1 MLPSPL
7 PDYNS
12 PSRLRL
18 FLESRGLGA
27 RKRYG
32 QNFLIN
38 PGARTRLLDALEL
51 PRAGAVWEPGP
62 GLGAMTAPLLE
73 QGGDVTAFEIDAGF
87 SSVLRDIFGGQANF
101 TLIEGDMLKTWPG
114 AGNRGDYLLGN
125 LPYNTGA
132 ALLADFIEKGKFFTR
147 MVVTVQKETGRRMCA
162 RPGEADY
169 SSFSVLCASRY
180 RITPLFSLKGSAFYP
195 EPRVES
201 LALRLDLREDGPFR
215 SFPPPA
221 SFFPLLRALFASR
234 RKTVKNNLER
244 FIASS
249 SLMMTKTAAE
259 WCAALLARSGVAG
272 DSRAETL
279 DLAAIVSLAESF
291 DALAGPAREKG
302 LPRG

>member
-1 MLPSPL
+1 MPPLPL

-12 PSRLRL
+12 PARLRL

-38 PGARTRLLDALEL
+38 PDARKRLIDALEL

-62 GLGAMTAPLLE
+62 GLGAMTSLLLDG
-73 QGGDVTAFEIDAGF
+73 GGDVTAFEIDAGF
-87 SSVLRDIFGGQANF
+87 SAVLRELFAGRSHF

-114 AGNRGDYLLGN
+114 AGKSGDYLLGN

-132 ALLADFIEKGKFFTR
+132 ALLADFIEKGRFFTR

-162 RPGEADY
+162 RPGGADY
-169 SSFSVLCASRY
+169 SSFSVLCASGY
-180 RITPLFSLKGSAFYP
+180 RITPLFPLKGSAFYP
-195 EPRVES
+195 VPRVES
-201 LALRLDLREDGPFR
+201 LALRLDRREDGPFR
-215 SFPPPA
+215 SLPPPA

-244 FIASS
+244 FIAPSPR
-249 SLMMTKTAAE
+249 AAE
-259 WCAALLARSGVAG
+259 LCAALLARSGVAG
-272 DSRAETL
+272 ESRAETL
-279 DLAAIVSLAESF
+279 DLAEIVSLAESF
-291 DALAGPAREKG
+291 DALAGP
-302 LPRG
+302 RG